1 MDNNEV
7 QNVATETPNE
17 GAGAYRYTYRALTP
31 DQRREA
37 ESILREYEQ
46 PTENVESDFQ
56 RLQRL
61 QNHIERIL
69 TIFGLS
75 FGVVGCLIFGGGLS
89 MVLLNPEQLVL
100 QVCGGVLCVVGIV
113 VMALTYP
120 LRRALE
126 RRLKEKHKEE
136 IVRLCKSVLDG
147 EK

>member
-17 GAGAYRYTYRALTP
+17 GGGAYRYTYRALTP